1 MSQAIHC
8 GIYNCM
14 NPSDVR
20 ECRTVYCECAETCS
34 LYKRGQCAGIVGLFA
49 GTCPFSEHGEERG
62 YSKRAAKYY
71 EWEKDV
77 QSRPYYNKLS
87 KPNNYIGRVGNYLI
101 SDMYCGIYWNELERR
116 WDGPTMFRTP
126 ISKVPVAELTSE
138 ALNKLYC
145 YTPCAIFGGAIKD
158 LKKSRDAWFTM
169 LQETFP
175 QQLED
180 FVREYGI
187 ELSANHIGRYAFVY
201 SLEDGTVLKHN
212 GAVFVKQGN
221 KLFCE
226 NYPYIG
232 SVFSTKP
239 KCHLTCDINMD
250 MKVKVESESMVNKN
264 TVYSD

>member
-1 MSQAIHC
+1 M
-8 GIYNCM
+8 
-14 NPSDVR
+14 
-20 ECRTVYCECAETCS
+20 
-34 LYKRGQCAGIVGLFA
+34 
-49 GTCPFSEHGEERG
+49 
-62 YSKRAAKYY
+62 
-71 EWEKDV
+71 
-77 QSRPYYNKLS
+77 
-87 KPNNYIGRVGNYLI
+87 
-101 SDMYCGIYWNELERR
+101 
-116 WDGPTMFRTP
+116 
-126 ISKVPVAELTSE
+126 
-138 ALNKLYC
+138 
-145 YTPCAIFGGAIKD
+145 
-158 LKKSRDAWFTM
+158 KKSRDAWFTM

-212 GAVFVKQGN
+212 GAVFVKRGN

-232 SVFSTKP
+232 SVFGTKP
-239 KCHLTCDINMD
+239 KCRLTCDINKD